1 MSVSKDPRS
10 PYWRFDFQYRGHRF
24 FGSTKATTRREAEA
38 IERAERERAK
48 ATVAQATAARTS
60 LRLDDV
66 AGRYWN
72 EVGQHNKGARDTHRV
87 LGYLIKH
94 FGKDMLLAE
103 ITGNDVARLVA
114 WRRGHRN
121 SKGELLSPCTVN
133 ATTLTLK
140 KLFTRAKVW
149 GVRFDHEPRWKDHWL
164 KEPPERVREL
174 IGDEA
179 ERIEAATR
187 EDYAPFFAFAKASG
201 LRFTECLMLRWSEVN
216 WLARQ
221 IRKQGK
227 GDKWIT
233 VPLTSAIHAILWP
246 LQGHHP
252 DLVFT
257 YVARYTRGHTVRGQ
271 RYPLTSPHCERC
283 LEETA
288 SRSRCDRVSVP
299 RLPAQSRNQGSA
311 RDWQPQAGAK
321 ATQSLRHRDDDPLCA
336 CARWRGRRSV
346 RARHERQEITEKTHK
361 SSSNLG

>member
-87 LGYLIKH
+87 LGYLINH
-94 FGKDMLLAE
+94 FGKDKLLAE

-216 WLARQ
+216 WEARQ

-246 LQGHHP
+246 PQGHHP

-271 RYPLTSPHCERC
+271 RYPLTVHTVNDVWKRLRREAGVTGFRFHDFRHNLATKVLRETGNLKLVQKLLNHSDIATTTRYAHVLDDEVAEALERVTSDKKSPKKPI
-283 LEETA
+283 
-288 SRSRCDRVSVP
+288 RV
-299 RLPAQSRNQGSA
+299 
-311 RDWQPQAGAK
+311 
-321 ATQSLRHRDDDPLCA
+321 
-336 CARWRGRRSV
+336 V
-346 RARHERQEITEKTHK
+346 RI
-361 SSSNLG
+361 